1 MVTPGVRAVGEV
13 RMGQRQERFVG
24 TVRSATSRDLVMS
37 DGMSERHVVDLPL
50 RAEAAE
56 VAVGV
61 PAGERLA
68 APEAADDISGLLA
81 LLPAFEDEIQAGE
94 RRLRECVRLLRA
106 HRATWREI
114 GDALQV
120 SRQAAW
126 ERFRTS

>member
-1 MVTPGVRAVGEV
+1 MGERDASEIMARV
-13 RMGQRQERFVG
+13 PAEG
-24 TVRSATSRDLVMS
+24 RSAPT
-37 DGMSERHVVDLPL
+37 ETAVDIP
-50 RAEAAE
+50 
-56 VAVGV
+56 
-61 PAGERLA
+61 
-68 APEAADDISGLLA
+68 GLLA
-81 LLPAFEDEIQAGE
+81 QLPAFEDEIEAGE

>member
-1 MVTPGVRAVGEV
+1 MSQRNERRNSTARTAASRDLAVSDVANDRQAAGGPLRADVVELMVGAPAE
-13 RMGQRQERFVG
+13 E
-24 TVRSATSRDLVMS
+24 RSATP
-37 DGMSERHVVDLPL
+37 DGAVDIP
-50 RAEAAE
+50 
-56 VAVGV
+56 
-61 PAGERLA
+61 
-68 APEAADDISGLLA
+68 GLLA
-81 LLPAFEDEIQAGE
+81 LLPAFEDEIEAGE